1 MENNQPKK
9 RNRTGQRGIKNVDP
23 VQDNVLFI
31 DAFEEDGKHVR
42 LGKYRISHE
51 ITNRLA
57 VIALELKTS
66 RSALIREIL
75 IDFIKFYDESKLIG
89 GERFFEASKTIH
101 EWVQQRNDF
110 ALLLKSIIS
119 KDHIMDLESKSPES
133 KMISQQLVVIA
144 KMLNLTNKNVL

>member
-1 MENNQPKK
+1 MTNK
-9 RNRTGQRGIKNVDP
+9 RGKSGQRGIKNVDP

-31 DAFEEDGKHVR
+31 DQFEEDGKTVR

-57 VIALELKTS
+57 VIAHELKTS

-89 GERFFEASKTIH
+89 GERFFEASKTIQD
-101 EWVQQRNDF
+101 WVQERNEF
-110 ALLLKSIIS
+110 AILLKSIIS

-133 KMISQQLVVIA
+133 KMLSQQLVVIA

>member
-1 MENNQPKK
+1 MSNKETKQ
-9 RNRTGQRGIKNVDP
+9 RGRVGQRGIKNVDK

-31 DAFEEDGKHVR
+31 DTFEEDGKNVK

-101 EWVQQRNDF
+101 DWVQERNEF
-110 ALLLKSIIS
+110 SILLKSIIS